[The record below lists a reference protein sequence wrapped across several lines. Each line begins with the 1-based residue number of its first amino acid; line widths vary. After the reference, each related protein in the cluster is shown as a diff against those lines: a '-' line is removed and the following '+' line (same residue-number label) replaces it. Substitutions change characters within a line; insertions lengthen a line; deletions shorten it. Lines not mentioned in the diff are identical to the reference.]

1 MLIKEGENKMPIY
14 EYECDS
20 CKEIQ
25 EVCQSISDEPKT
37 TCPKCSGSL
46 RKLISMS
53 SFQLKGSGWYSDG
66 YSGASKGAAKCC
78 EGSSVCSSSPAEKK
92 SAAEKSCPKADGPSC
107 ACA

>member
-1 MLIKEGENKMPIY
+1 MPIY

-20 CKEIQ
+20 CKEVQ
-25 EVCQSISDEPKT
+25 EICQSMSEEPKK

-53 SFQLKGSGWYSDG
+53 SFQLKGGGWYSDG
-66 YSGASKGAAKCC
+66 YSSNSNASSKSEKSAPACSSASKAK
-78 EGSSVCSSSPAEKK
+78 PATKET
-92 SAAEKSCPKADGPSC
+92 SCPKANGASC